1 MKISRIK
8 IENFRSIKSTEFTTD
23 NFNIVVGQNNCG
35 KTNFFEAIEFFFNG
49 PGRGGLS
56 NDLKF
61 KRQSDLEILV
71 EIEFSE
77 AQDGA
82 DKMRN
87 EANKT
92 KILNVLGESDTVTIS
107 RSSENLKNARFSLMA

>member
-8 IENFRSIKSTEFTTD
+8 IENFRSIKATEFETD

-35 KTNFFEAIEFFFNG
+35 KTNFFEAAEFFFNG
-49 PGRGGLS
+49 AGRGGLS
-56 NDLKF
+56 NDLKH

-71 EIEFSE
+71 EIEFSG

-82 DKMRN
+82 DKMQH
-87 EANKT
+87 EGNKT
-92 KILNVLGESDTVTIS
+92 KIQNVLGESD
-107 RSSENLKNARFSLMA
+107 